1 MNSIAKAGARSGRG
15 WFESAILAAA
25 AVSVAALTG
34 CGAGEPANVGY
45 PYKTGAGNA
54 GDNVIFARDIDD
66 ADSKRTTVFGKG
78 NPLFGNNKAAP
89 EGGSGGIGVNSY
101 LWRASLET
109 ISFMPVSSAD
119 PFGGVVLTDWYT
131 PGETPNE
138 RFKLNIYILGK
149 ALRADGVKVAVF
161 RQVKDASGGWADAN
175 TPDQT
180 ALKIEDAILT
190 KARQLRNN
198 LAQQ

>member
-1 MNSIAKAGARSGRG
+1 MNPVGKANKRAVIAGATLL
-15 WFESAILAAA
+15 LAVTLA
-25 AVSVAALTG
+25 G
-34 CGAGEPANVGY
+34 CGGEPSKSTTGY
-45 PYKTGAGNA
+45 PYRVGTGK
-54 GDNVIFARDIDD
+54 GDVVYGRDIDD
-66 ADSKRTTVFGKG
+66 VDSKRTSVFGKG
-78 NPLFGNNKAAP
+78 NSLFGNQTKPNDG
-89 EGGSGGIGVNSY
+89 GGSGGIGVNSY

-119 PFGGVVLTDWYT
+119 PFGGVVITDWYT

-180 ALKIEDAILT
+180 GLKIEDAILT

>member
-1 MNSIAKAGARSGRG
+1 MNSVGTAKRGTAITVATLLLAVTLAGCSGG
-15 WFESAILAAA
+15 F
-25 AVSVAALTG
+25 
-34 CGAGEPANVGY
+34 GEASKTHTGY
-45 PYKTGAGNA
+45 PYRVGTGK
-54 GDNVIFARDIDD
+54 GDLVYGRDIDD
-66 ADSKRTTVFGKG
+66 VDSKRTSIFGKG
-78 NPLFGNNKAAP
+78 NSLFGNQTKPNDG
-89 EGGSGGIGVNSY
+89 GGSGGIGVNSY

-119 PFGGVVLTDWYT
+119 PFGGVVITDWYT

-161 RQVKDASGGWADAN
+161 RQVKDASGGWTDAN

-180 ALKIEDAILT
+180 GIKIEDAILT

>member
-1 MNSIAKAGARSGRG
+1 MNPITKAGGRRGRSWPGFMVLG
-15 WFESAILAAA
+15 AELV
-25 AVSVAALTG
+25 AVAMLVGCSV
-34 CGAGEPANVGY
+34 GEPSGNVGY
-45 PYKTGAGNA
+45 PYRQGRDGN
-54 GDNVIFARDIDD
+54 VVYARDIDD
-66 ADSKRTTVFGKG
+66 ADSKLTGVFGKG
-78 NPLFGNNKAAP
+78 NSMFGNNKSTP
-89 EGGSGGIGVNSY
+89 EGGGSGGIGVNSY

-119 PFGGVVLTDWYT
+119 PFGGVVITDWYT

-161 RQVKDASGGWADAN
+161 RQVKDASGGWTDAN

-180 ALKIEDAILT
+180 AIKIEDAILT

-198 LAQQ
+198 LAQN